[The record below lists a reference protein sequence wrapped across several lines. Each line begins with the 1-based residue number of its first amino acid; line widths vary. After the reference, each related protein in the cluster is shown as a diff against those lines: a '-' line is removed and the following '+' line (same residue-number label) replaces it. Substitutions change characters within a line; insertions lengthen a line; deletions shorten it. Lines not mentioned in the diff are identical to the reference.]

1 MDSRTRQYSNG
12 SMYAEEARNLIVG
25 PGSYD
30 VIVAGGGVAGIA
42 AAISAAR
49 AGSKVL
55 LVERMYAVGGLA
67 TLGLITIFLPLCD
80 GDGHQLCYGLA
91 EELLRLSI
99 SHGWE
104 RDYPATWIEGESEHG
119 EERFQVRYNAQVFA
133 LLAER
138 LLRKSGV
145 QILYGTQICS
155 VIRKDDR
162 VEAIVV
168 ENKSGRS
175 AIPARMFVDATG
187 DADLFSLAGAPT
199 ALYGKG
205 NIPAAWYYETL
216 NGRTTLHMVGAA
228 DVLPNEKDTVV
239 PDAIEIERIS
249 GLDAAEVSE
258 AIQHGHSVILKKF
271 LEKGGVSEEH
281 SLATIATIPQLR
293 MTRRIIGACTLDESD
308 DHKAFDDSIGM
319 TGDWRK
325 RGPAFEI
332 PFGTLCSPSLSN
344 VLAAGRCI
352 SVTDAMW
359 DVARVIPP
367 AIVTGEAAGL
377 AAALFDDLGN
387 ADVEKLQ
394 KRLCG
399 QHVRL
404 HLEDVL

>member
-80 GDGHQLCYGLA
+80 GNGHQLCYGLA

-104 RDYPATWIEGESEHG
+104 RDYPATWMEESEHG

-199 ALYGKG
+199 ALYGRG

-228 DVLPNEKDTVV
+228 DVLPNEEDAIV
-239 PDAIEIERIS
+239 PDAIEI
-249 GLDAAEVSE
+249 
-258 AIQHGHSVILKKF
+258 GHSVILEKF

-332 PFGTLCSPSLSN
+332 PFGTLHAPSLSN

-394 KRLCG
+394 ERLCG

-404 HLEDVL
+404 HLEYVL

>member
-1 MDSRTRQYSNG
+1 MDSRTIQYSNG
-12 SMYAEEARNLIVG
+12 SMYVDEARKLIVG

-359 DVARVIPP
+359 DVTRVIPP

>member
-1 MDSRTRQYSNG
+1 MAFTEGSRQIPVIY
-12 SMYAEEARNLIVG
+12 
-25 PGSYD
+25 PGYD
-30 VIVAGGGVAGIA
+30 VVVAGGGIAGIA
-42 AAISAAR
+42 AAVSAAR
-49 AGSKVL
+49 CGRKVL
-55 LVERMYAVGGLA
+55 LVERMYMVGGLA
-67 TLGLITIFLPLCD
+67 TAGLVTIYLPLCD
-80 GDGHQLCYGLA
+80 GVGHQVSYGLA

-99 SHGWE
+99 SKGWE
-104 RDYPATWIEGESEHG
+104 SDFPATWLSGSSEHG
-119 EERFQVRYNAQVFA
+119 TERYQVRFNAQVFA
-133 LLAER
+133 ILAEKLIR
-138 LLRKSGV
+138 EAGAD
-145 QILYGTQICS
+145 ILYGTQICS
-155 VIRKDDR
+155 AIRSGDT

-175 AIPARMFVDATG
+175 AIPASCFIDATG
-187 DADLFSLAGAPT
+187 DADLFLLSGADT
-199 ALYGKG
+199 AVFRRG
-205 NIPAAWYYETL
+205 NIPAAWFYETVD
-216 NGRTTLHMVGAA
+216 GRNSLHMYGAA
-228 DVLPNEKDTVV
+228 DVVSDEEGTVI
-239 PDAIEIERIS
+239 PDAIDSSRIS
-249 GLDAAEVSE
+249 GLDAKENSDAMVRC
-258 AIQHGHSVILKKF
+258 HSLILEKF

-293 MTRRIIGACTLDESD
+293 MTRRIIGACTLDEAD
-308 DHKAFDDSIGM
+308 DHKTFGDSIGM

-332 PFGTLCSPSLSN
+332 PFGTLHAPSLSN

>member
-80 GDGHQLCYGLA
+80 GNGHQLCYGLA

-104 RDYPATWIEGESEHG
+104 RDYPATWMNGESVHG

-133 LLAER
+133 LLAEM

-199 ALYGKG
+199 ALYGRG

-258 AIQHGHSVILKKF
+258 AIQRGHSVILEKF

-332 PFGTLCSPSLSN
+332 PFGTLHAPSLSN

-377 AAALFDDLGN
+377 AAALFDDVRS
-387 ADVEKLQ
+387 ADVDELQ
-394 KRLCG
+394 ERLCG

>member
-12 SMYAEEARNLIVG
+12 SMYVEEARKLIVR

-42 AAISAAR
+42 AAVSAAR

-80 GDGHQLCYGLA
+80 GNGHQLCYGLA

-359 DVARVIPP
+359 DVTRVIPP